1 MLEFASTS
9 TLSLS
14 VLHSLTLHLGLVESD
29 GLPDLGEAGGHQV
42 DCLVSGIGSYCG
54 GLVRGTD
61 SFCGGQVIGI
71 GQVQKQGRGGDHH
84 VCQG

>member
-1 MLEFASTS
+1 MDIKWT
-9 TLSLS
+9 
-14 VLHSLTLHLGLVESD
+14 V
-29 GLPDLGEAGGHQV
+29 GG
-42 DCLVSGIGSYCG
+42 LVSGTGSYYG